1 MSIYNIDNFLV
12 PKDIKPGNHIR
23 FNLNENDSKIS
34 IGAIGMSYTKDF
46 FKLSLINLIK
56 KTIGNKNIKIK
67 GKNIEFLINEDHPE
81 EHVVY
86 AKLMFPMLFGFT
98 RLTRDI
104 HNLAY
109 ISIADEWKNIPSNDL
124 YQAMSRF
131 VRKLQKTFNDEVK
144 LLETLK
150 EKNLDYKESIETGEY
165 TLEYDNEK
173 LEIEENIDVYRLRS
187 FMNRNIDI
195 RRQLEDTSVL
205 YIEETLIPEERVE
218 RFFGK
223 KPEEKI
229 KFKYSRKR
237 LPEIIQIG
245 LNGEEITTVHFS
257 KRSNDESTV
266 INEW

>member
-1 MSIYNIDNFLV
+1 
-12 PKDIKPGNHIR
+12 
-23 FNLNENDSKIS
+23 
-34 IGAIGMSYTKDF
+34 MSYTKDF

-67 GKNIEFLINEDHPE
+67 GKNVEFLINDNHPE

-98 RLTRDI
+98 RLTKDI
-104 HNLAY
+104 HELAY
-109 ISIADEWKNIPSNDL
+109 ISKADGWKNISETTL

-195 RRQLEDTSVL
+195 RRQLEDTSVV
-205 YIEETLIPEERVE
+205 YIEETLTPEERVE

-223 KPEEKI
+223 SKEPEAKL
-229 KFKYSRKR
+229 KFKHKKPATI
-237 LPEIIQIG
+237 LPIG
-245 LNGEEITTVHFS
+245 PNGEILSFYHFS
-257 KRSNDESTV
+257 KPDSKNHSK
-266 INEW
+266 